1 MKNKITGIEGAK
13 KYLNKSGKDYKNEFS
28 DELLHRV
35 RSLSKK
41 MQMEMS
47 AAAEGGV
54 VPFTNNSML
63 VTYSKRATG
72 ISINLMI
79 KDIQAGYL
87 YDVVVKPSSIDKFIP
102 TSAAKLT
109 MQGNITGLKSNL
121 KSGKYKV
128 VESHGTKRIIDTR
141 VKKSDK
147 RVIALK
153 DEKTRKLFYDWYKEG
168 YKGIDLIITQIKG
181 QYTIGNNKS

>member
-1 MKNKITGIEGAK
+1 MNQITGIQGAK

-28 DELLHRV
+28 NELLHRV

-41 MQMEMS
+41 MQIEMS
-47 AAAEGGV
+47 AAADGGV

-72 ISINLMI
+72 ISINLMV
-79 KDIQAGYL
+79 KDLQARYL

-102 TSAAKLT
+102 TSTAKLT
-109 MQGNITGLKSNL
+109 IQGNITGLKSNL
-121 KSGKYKV
+121 KSGRYKV

-153 DEKTRKLFYDWYKEG
+153 ENKTRNLFYDWYKEG
-168 YKGIDLIITQIKG
+168 NQGIDLIITQIKG
-181 QYTIGNNKS
+181 QYTIGK

>member
-1 MKNKITGIEGAK
+1 MKKNKITGIDGAK
-13 KYLNKSGKDYKNEFS
+13 KYLIKEGKNFNNEFS

-41 MQMEMS
+41 MQLDMS
-47 AAAEGGV
+47 ATAAGGL

-63 VTYSKRATG
+63 VTYTKRPTG
-72 ISINLMI
+72 IRINLLV
-79 KDIQAGYL
+79 KDIQAAYL
-87 YDVVVKPSSIDKFIP
+87 YDVIVKPSAIDKFVP

-109 MQGNITGLKSNL
+109 KQGNITGLKSNL

-141 VKKSDK
+141 VKDRDK

-153 DEKTRKLFYDWYKEG
+153 EEKTRKIFFDWYAEG
-168 YKGIDLIITQIKG
+168 YKGLDAIITKING
-181 QYTIGNNKS
+181 QYTIGKKS